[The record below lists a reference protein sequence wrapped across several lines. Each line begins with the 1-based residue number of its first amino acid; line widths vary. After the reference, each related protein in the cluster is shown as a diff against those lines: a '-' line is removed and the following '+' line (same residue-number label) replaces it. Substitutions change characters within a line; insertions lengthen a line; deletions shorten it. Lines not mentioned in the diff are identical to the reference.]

1 MPMFQVILDWSEMWA
16 LLIPLITYFFYRHQP
31 AYFKVILVYLW
42 LALVLNSVGDLI
54 GDFKRHLPS
63 WMQSNL
69 ILYAIH
75 SISRFICFTY
85 FFFMIRQSHFSRLRK
100 ILPFLYLL
108 FVVANYILLE
118 DYLDQNHLSGNLFT
132 IEAYFL
138 LIYCLLYYLAKLRD
152 EVESFW
158 DDQTFWIV
166 TGLSIYVVINFF
178 IFLFYV
184 PLITENAS
192 LAEKMW
198 SIHNVAY
205 IILCLSITKA
215 MYVPVRPIY

>member
-1 MPMFQVILDWSEMWA
+1 MFQLILDWSEMWA
-16 LLIPLITYFFYRHQP
+16 LIIPLVTYYFHRHQP
-31 AYFKVILVYLW
+31 GYFRVILVYLW
-42 LALVLNSVGDLI
+42 IAFILNSAGDLI
-54 GDFKRHLPS
+54 GDFKRYLPD

-75 SISRFICFTY
+75 SISRFVCFAY
-85 FFFMIRQSHFSRLRK
+85 FFFLIKQSHFLRLRRV
-100 ILPFLYLL
+100 LPFLYLL
-108 FVVANYILLE
+108 FVIANYIFLE

-138 LIYCLLYYLAKLRD
+138 LIYCLLYYLSELRD
-152 EVESFW
+152 EVKSFG

-184 PLITENAS
+184 PLISENAS

>member
-1 MPMFQVILDWSEMWA
+1 MFQVVLDWSEMWA
-16 LLIPLITYFFYRHQP
+16 LLIPLITYIFHRHQP
-31 AYFKVILVYLW
+31 SYFRVILVYLW
-42 LALVLNSVGDLI
+42 LALALNSVGDLI
-54 GDFKRHLPS
+54 GDFKRYLPD

-69 ILYAIH
+69 ILYTIH

-85 FFFMIRQSHFSRLRK
+85 FFFSIKQSYFLRLRQ
-100 ILPFLYLL
+100 ILPLLYLFL
-108 FVVANYILLE
+108 IIANYIFLE
-118 DYLDQNHLSGNLFT
+118 NYLDQNHLSGNLFT

-138 LIYCLLYYLAKLRD
+138 LIYCLLYYLSKLQD

-158 DDQTFWIV
+158 NDQTFWIV

-184 PLITENAS
+184 PLISENAS

-198 SIHNVAY
+198 SVHNVAY

-215 MYVPVRPIY
+215 MYVPVRPVY